1 MFSEIQKEKKRFN
14 SIREISSEND
24 TLPKC
29 LRKNYLMKPER
40 IAMRVKDMGIWQSY
54 TWKDCYEKVKFF
66 SLGLVSLSLA
76 REDKVSILGENKP
89 EWYWAEL
96 GIQAAG
102 GIAVGIFTDC
112 IPSEVKFYVE
122 HSESKFVIAHDQE
135 QVDKILEIKD
145 HLPLLKKVIY
155 WDPKGLWSYRD
166 PILMSFEEVLELGQ
180 AYEKNHPGFLEEKL
194 DQGKAEDI
202 ATICYTSGTT
212 GVPKGAMISHLML
225 VKGQRETSIL
235 QGWFGKEGYNYV
247 SIAPA
252 AWFSEQMTG
261 IAGWV
266 ATNQVI
272 NFPEEPETV
281 QIDLRE
287 IAPEILLYGARQWEA
302 LNRLVQAKM
311 EDTTFF
317 RRLIYNTFLQVGLKV
332 ANLRYER
339 RKVNILW
346 RSLYFIAYQAIFRQ
360 LRDRLGLGKVKVVM
374 TGGAAMSPEIIRY
387 YKALGLDVALFYGTT
402 EVGLVTCPESGK
414 IRPETSGRPTPW
426 CDVKLSNEGEILIRT
441 NLMYSGYYRNQEAT
455 QKKIK
460 DGWYCTGDYGYI
472 DEEGYLSVIDRM
484 DDMKP
489 LAGGKK
495 FSPQYAEARLRF
507 SPFIKD
513 VLVVGGEIRTYV
525 SAVVNIDIENVGRY
539 AEAHQIPYTTYTD
552 LSQKPEVI
560 DIVKRT
566 IEKINRTLP
575 DHARIKKFVNLH
587 KEFDADEQ
595 ELTRTRKLRR
605 TYVEEQYTD
614 LISALYSDF
623 NELKVETPVTYRDGR
638 KGVITTAI
646 KINRIEL

>member
-1 MFSEIQKEKKRFN
+1 MFSEIQEEKKRFN

-66 SLGLVSLSLA
+66 SLGLVSLGLG

-96 GIQAAG
+96 AIQAAG
-102 GIAVGIFTDC
+102 GIAVGIFIDC

-155 WDPKGLWSYRD
+155 WDPKGIWSYRD
-166 PILMSFEEVLELGQ
+166 PILMSFEEMLELGQ
-180 AYEKNHPGFLEEKL
+180 AYEKNHPGFFEEKL
-194 DQGKAEDI
+194 DQGKADDI

-212 GVPKGAMISHLML
+212 GVPKGAMINHLML

-252 AWFSEQMTG
+252 AWFSEQMSG

-281 QIDLRE
+281 HADLRE

-302 LNRLVQAKM
+302 LNRSVQAKM
-311 EDTTFF
+311 EDTTFL
-317 RRLIYNTFLQVGLKV
+317 RRQIYDTFLKVGLKV
-332 ANLRYER
+332 ADLCFER

-346 RSLYFIAYQAIFRQ
+346 SALYFIAYQAIFRQ

-402 EVGLVTCPESGK
+402 EVGLVTCPEPGK

-426 CDVKLSNEGEILIRT
+426 CDVEISNEGEIRVRT
-441 NLMYSGYYRNQEAT
+441 NLMYSGYYKNQEAT
-455 QKKIK
+455 QKKING
-460 DGWYCTGDYGYI
+460 GWYCTGDYGYI
-472 DEEGYLSVIDRM
+472 DGEGYLNVIDRM

-513 VLVVGGEIRTYV
+513 VLVVGGENRTYV

-560 DIVKRT
+560 DIIKRT

-614 LISALYSDF
+614 LISALFTDF
-623 NELKVETPVTYRDGR
+623 NELKVETPVTYQDGR

-646 KINRIEL
+646 KINKTEF

>member
-1 MFSEIQKEKKRFN
+1 MSSEIQKEKIRFN
-14 SIREISSEND
+14 LSREISSENE

-29 LRKNYLMKPER
+29 LRKNYLTKPER

-54 TWKDCYEKVKFF
+54 TWRDCYEKVKFF
-66 SLGLVSLSLA
+66 SLGLVSLGLE

-96 GIQAAG
+96 AIQAAG

-112 IPSEVKFYVE
+112 ILSEVNFYVE

-155 WDPKGLWSYRD
+155 WDPKGIWSYRD
-166 PILMSFEEVLELGQ
+166 TILMSFEEVLELGQ
-180 AYEKNHPGFLEEKL
+180 AYEKNHPGFFEEKL
-194 DQGKAEDI
+194 DQGKAEDV

-212 GVPKGAMISHLML
+212 GVPKGTMISHLML
-225 VKGQRETSIL
+225 VKGQRETSKL

-281 QIDLRE
+281 HSDLRE
-287 IAPEILLYGARQWEA
+287 IGPEILLYGARQWEA

-317 RRLIYNTFLQVGLKV
+317 RRLIYKTFLPVGLKV
-332 ANLRYER
+332 ADLYHER
-339 RKVNILW
+339 GKVNIFW
-346 RSLYFIAYQAIFRQ
+346 RALYFIAYHAIFRQ

-414 IRPETSGRPTPW
+414 IRPGTCGRPTPW
-426 CDVKLSNEGEILIRT
+426 CDVKLSNEGEILVRT
-441 NLMYSGYYRNQEAT
+441 NLMYSGYYKNPEAT

-460 DGWYCTGDYGYI
+460 DEWYYTGDYGYI

-484 DDMKP
+484 DDMKS

-513 VLVVGGEIRTYV
+513 VLVVGGENRTYV

-560 DIVKRT
+560 DMIKRT

-605 TYVEEQYTD
+605 TYVEEQYAD